1 MILVHGQTE
10 ASMEP
15 RQCLLFFYNPFS
27 TKVKTSEPCVTYQGS
42 ALDYHRNTNKFY
54 TGPSFSGVRGNCF
67 VVLLHSLM
75 LGRRNFD

>member
-15 RQCLLFFYNPFS
+15 RQCLLFFTIRSS

-42 ALDYHRNTNKFY
+42 ALDFDKHTHKQ
-54 TGPSFSGVRGNCF
+54 
-67 VVLLHSLM
+67 VLHWKA
-75 LGRRNFD
+75 FI